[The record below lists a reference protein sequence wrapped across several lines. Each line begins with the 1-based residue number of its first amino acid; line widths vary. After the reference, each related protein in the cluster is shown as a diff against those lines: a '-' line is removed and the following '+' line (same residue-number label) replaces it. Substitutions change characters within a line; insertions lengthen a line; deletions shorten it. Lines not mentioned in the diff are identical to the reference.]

1 MKTDTLLFGAAY
13 YDEYLPIDRIE
24 TDMEMM
30 RRAGM
35 NVIRIAEST
44 WSTWE
49 VQDGVF
55 DFTHLHRMLS
65 CSQKHGIRVI
75 VGTPTYAVPT
85 WLARKY
91 PDIITETH
99 QGPGRYGHRQNMD
112 IAHPM
117 YLKHVERIIRRLM
130 EEVASYDHVI
140 GFQLDNETKSYDTCS
155 AYAQEKFVSYVRE
168 LFHDDLALLNKAWG
182 LDYWS
187 NRINAW
193 EDFPDVRGT
202 INGSLGAE
210 YQKFQR
216 KLVTD
221 FLAMQSEIVSS
232 YARPEQ
238 FITQNFDYD
247 WQGYSFG
254 LQPEVD
260 QWEAARSLTV
270 AGCDIYHPSAQDL
283 SGKEI
288 SFGGAIARSLKKDN
302 YLVLETEAQ
311 GNHGWLHYPGQLR
324 LQAFSHLAN
333 GANSVMYWHWH
344 SIHNA
349 IESYWKGVLSH
360 NLKEN
365 ATYREACLI
374 GADFA
379 KYGTHLVNLQKNC
392 PVGILLDNESLTA
405 LQWFPTGG
413 GLTYN
418 DIFRWLYDALYEMNV
433 ECDILSVDDIDL
445 FGQYKLLVTPALY
458 SVSEPLVNALD
469 AYVKNGGVLL
479 STFRTA
485 VADRMLKIFHDDL
498 PHGLTGVFGM
508 TYDQFTDGINVGLRR
523 KECERGKEQSQ
534 GNEKG
539 QTQGNENGV
548 VTEAELTTSV
558 NCVSATQEQNPARV
572 RHWMELLLPA
582 QAETLASY
590 DHPQWNRYAAV
601 TGNRY
606 GSGYAA
612 YLGCYTD
619 ADALKELLALLCER
633 AGIALPDKV
642 YPVIV
647 KRGVNALQKEIV
659 YYFNYSEEPHQITY
673 RGAEATLL
681 LTGHPRSDADAA
693 LLLNG
698 HPRPDADAALTLK
711 DGDTLTLSGWD
722 FIILERALLGDA

>member
-13 YDEYLPIDRIE
+13 YDEYLPEDRIE
-24 TDMEMM
+24 TDMEMIK
-30 RRAGM
+30 RAGM

-49 VQDGVF
+49 PQDGVF

-65 CSQKHGIRVI
+65 CSGKHGIQVI

-117 YLKHVERIIRRLM
+117 YLKHVERIIRKLM
-130 EEVASYDHVI
+130 EEVAPYDHVI

-155 AYAQEKFVSYVRE
+155 VYAQEKFVAYVRT
-168 LFHDDLALLNKAWG
+168 LFHDDLDLLNKAWG

-187 NRINAW
+187 NRINSW

-247 WQGYSFG
+247 WRNYSFG

-260 QWEAARSLTV
+260 QWEAARSLTMT
-270 AGCDIYHPSAQDL
+270 GCDIYHPSAQNL
-283 SGKEI
+283 TGKEI

-311 GNHGWLHYPGQLR
+311 GNHGWLPYPGQLR

-360 NLKEN
+360 NLQEN
-365 ATYREACLI
+365 ATYREACRI
-374 GADFA
+374 GADFG
-379 KYGTHLVNLQKNC
+379 KYGTHLVNLKKNC
-392 PVGILLDNESLTA
+392 HAAILLDNESLTA
-405 LQWFPTGG
+405 LQWFPTGSS
-413 GLTYN
+413 LKYN

-433 ECDILSVDDIDL
+433 ECDILSEDDIDL
-445 FGQYKLLVTPALY
+445 FGQYKLLITPALY
-458 SVSEPLVNALD
+458 SVSDDLTQAL
-469 AYVKNGGVLL
+469 ACYVEQGGVLL

-485 VADRMLKIFHDDL
+485 VADRMLKIYHDDL
-498 PHGLTGVFGM
+498 PHGLTKVFGM
-508 TYDQFTDGINVGLRR
+508 TYDQFTDGINVGL
-523 KECERGKEQSQ
+523 KEMQF
-534 GNEKG
+534 EK
-539 QTQGNENGV
+539 
-548 VTEAELTTSV
+548 TTNPV
-558 NCVSATQEQNPARV
+558 NQNNNTDKSYCVH
-572 RHWMELLLPA
+572 HWMELLLPKE
-582 QAETLASY
+582 AETLASY
-590 DHPQWNRYAAV
+590 HHPHWGSNAAI
-601 TGNRY
+601 TGNHY

-619 ADALKELLALLCER
+619 SETVKPLLAFLCEK
-633 AGIALPDKV
+633 AGILLPDEV

-659 YYFNYSEEPHQITY
+659 YYFNYSEDPQTITY
-673 RGAEATLL
+673 HGADAVLL
-681 LTGHPRSDADAA
+681 LTGHSSEQAPV
-693 LLLNG
+693 
-698 HPRPDADAALTLK
+698 LK
-711 DGDTLTLSGWD
+711 DGDTLTLACWD
-722 FIILERALLGDA
+722 FIILERDLA